1 MLMGASW
8 TMQVGWKWW
17 KLRKAESHMCIYCN
31 QVGAFIAMV
40 LSVPVI
46 LSLPQ
51 GLNVSQ
57 ERHAQSKSGSGI
69 SNLTASNRCFC
80 SWTIFLYSLPRFCH
94 VWGALPTAW
103 YLSFLLPLSKWTGP
117 RILLAYELATRNN
130 TLQCVR
136 IYLCFY
142 VQLVKN
148 MCIWVFMQAYK
159 FCISA
164 YI

>member
-17 KLRKAESHMCIYCN
+17 KLRKAESHMCMYCN

-57 ERHAQSKSGSGI
+57 ERHAQSKSGIGI

-103 YLSFLLPLSKWTGP
+103 YLSFLLPLSKWSWTQDF
-117 RILLAYELATRNN
+117 ISLWAANTKQHLAVCQNIPLFLRATCRK
-130 TLQCVR
+130 
-136 IYLCFY
+136 Y
-142 VQLVKN
+142 VHLSLHAGV
-148 MCIWVFMQAYK
+148 
-159 FCISA
+159 
-164 YI
+164 